1 MLIEM
6 GAVADALTNRQE
18 TPLLL
23 AQGWYSPP
31 RRTCFCPV
39 LDENACV
46 DTVRV
51 LVEQGRN
58 DPMIAN
64 DVGFNSIVTAAN
76 NRSTKAIVWLMNQDQ
91 YEIDLRSATPSGTTA
106 AALLVLRDD
115 LSSSI
120 LNSIIRSGILMDSPC
135 TKAWLVTFC
144 RSWPDSFLIRG
155 TDLEDNGLKGNLTM
169 IRAYSAPIY
178 GLELVQQA
186 SRLCL

>member
-1 MLIEM
+1 M

-23 AQGWYSPP
+23 AVGWSSPP
-31 RRTCFCPV
+31 RRTCFCPL

-64 DVGFNSIVTAAN
+64 DVGFNSILTAAK

-91 YEIDLRSATPSGTTA
+91 YEVDLRSASPSGTTA
-106 AALLVLRDD
+106 AAYLVLRED

-120 LNSIIRSGILMDSPC
+120 LNSMFRSRILIDSPC
-135 TKAWLVTFC
+135 TKAWLVAYC
-144 RSWPDSFLIRG
+144 RSGPDSLLIRG
-155 TDLEDNGLKGNLTM
+155 TDFKDNGLKGKSDN
-169 IRAYSAPIY
+169 Y
-178 GLELVQQA
+178 
-186 SRLCL
+186 